1 MIDEIIN
8 NTISKD
14 GYDKESFKQRK
25 REQLQ
30 SAYKMVD
37 EGLDKIK
44 SDPSFF
50 KEYLDVQSRFD
61 MYTPRNAILI
71 ATQQPTAMQLK
82 TKKDWLDSKATF
94 KQYYPKKITILEPG
108 EPYKN
113 IEGKKITPMYAKD
126 VIDISETNVKP
137 FVKNYD
143 QRYVLQSLT
152 HGCPA
157 TLKVVDNLGEGKL
170 CEWDKDTNT
179 VYILRNNDIT
189 ETIKSL
195 SKELAKAELYD
206 NTSEINEVKAECI
219 SYMVCKKY
227 GVDVS
232 LENIDR
238 LSSQFKDMENQDVA
252 NELTSMKE
260 VVTDMN
266 MRMGQY
272 FDRPKNNEK
281 NKEQER

>member
-1 MIDEIIN
+1 MIDEIVN

-30 SAYKMVD
+30 NAYKMID

-71 ATQQPTAMQLK
+71 ATQQPNAMQLK

-113 IEGKKITPMYAKD
+113 IEGKMITPMYVKD
-126 VIDISETNVKP
+126 VIDILETNVKP

-152 HGCPA
+152 HEFPA
-157 TLKVVDNLGEGKL
+157 TLKVVDNVGEGKL
-170 CEWDKDTNT
+170 CEWDKDSNT

-195 SKELAKAELYD
+195 SKELAKAELYE
-206 NTSEINEVKAECI
+206 NTSEINEEKAECI

-232 LENIDR
+232 IENIDK